1 MNSPEQI
8 KLAEVFAGFI
18 VGFALSI
25 VVAPLGA
32 IMLIRSNDR
41 TGLAQQL
48 VPPGTNAVAL
58 AVVLHFAAVLML
70 TMIGM
75 VLGMLLLAL
84 NDRRPDNGLGSANA
98 VYTLIVAALT
108 AVLVLPA
115 LAVTSVRRWCVA
127 GALVFV
133 VAFGW
138 VVPWLA
144 AAES

>member
-1 MNSPEQI
+1 MT
-8 KLAEVFAGFI
+8 EVFAGFI

-41 TGLAQQL
+41 TGIAQRMA
-48 VPPGTNAVAL
+48 PPGTNAVAL
-58 AVVLHFAAVLML
+58 TVVLHFAAVLLL

-75 VLGMLLLAL
+75 ILGLLLLAL

-98 VYTLIVAALT
+98 AYTLIVVALT
-108 AVLVLPA
+108 LVLALPA
-115 LAVTSVRRWCVA
+115 LAMPAVRRACVA

-133 VAFGW
+133 LAFGW
-138 VVPWLA
+138 VMPWLA
-144 AAES
+144 AAGS